1 MHAVN
6 VFLGNPGTGKST
18 VAKILADMLHS
29 LGELQKSEVH
39 EVEYKDLISHDR
51 DDPCAA
57 AIRAARGGILMVND
71 AHKLVDERSRDSSS
85 GHRVISALV
94 KECAPGQ
101 AARGSRQQFVLILSG
116 PRSEMESFL
125 HSGGVPLAKVVTTT
139 LEFPDLSADEC
150 ALVARSVAR
159 EKGFALGTELSDG
172 VLADIFRRRLRRVD
186 SSVSN
191 GLAVHSVLMEA
202 IRSQVRPRP
211 GLTLI
216 SAFYFRSHIC
226 TVHSFRRIE
235 CILRARSAKAH

>member
-1 MHAVN
+1 
-6 VFLGNPGTGKST
+6 
-18 VAKILADMLHS
+18 
-29 LGELQKSEVH
+29 
-39 EVEYKDLISHDR
+39 
-51 DDPCAA
+51 
-57 AIRAARGGILMVND
+57 
-71 AHKLVDERSRDSSS
+71 
-85 GHRVISALV
+85 
-94 KECAPGQ
+94 
-101 AARGSRQQFVLILSG
+101 
-116 PRSEMESFL
+116 MESFL